1 MVSTMIRKIQ
11 KDVVLICGMIYPQ
24 HRIALG
30 TVDAGRFSSTA
41 QLKGLHVSLSFNVNN
56 VGSQVKKT
64 WQWLR
69 LGTAMLMPPP
79 KRLTAI
85 DAPTTQKKS
94 GGFIGNRQSTLA
106 ALTFDQS
113 FLDLIVQSEP
123 FMALAITLA
132 TLCYR
137 L

>member
-1 MVSTMIRKIQ
+1 LDWLLPNPIKT
-11 KDVVLICGMIYPQ
+11 
-24 HRIALG
+24 
-30 TVDAGRFSSTA
+30 
-41 QLKGLHVSLSFNVNN
+41 VSLSCNVNN

-69 LGTAMLMPPP
+69 LGAAMLMPPP

-85 DAPTTQKKS
+85 DAPTAQKKRD
-94 GGFIGNRQSTLA
+94 GFIGNSQYTLA
-106 ALTFDQS
+106 APTFDQG
-113 FLDLIVQSEP
+113 FLGLIVQSES

-132 TLCYR
+132 TLCFR

>member
-1 MVSTMIRKIQ
+1 
-11 KDVVLICGMIYPQ
+11 
-24 HRIALG
+24 
-30 TVDAGRFSSTA
+30 
-41 QLKGLHVSLSFNVNN
+41 
-56 VGSQVKKT
+56 
-64 WQWLR
+64 
-69 LGTAMLMPPP
+69 MLMPPP

-106 ALTFDQS
+106 ALAFDQG

-123 FMALAITLA
+123 FMVLAITLA
-132 TLCYR
+132 ILCFR

>member
-1 MVSTMIRKIQ
+1 MAMAQ
-11 KDVVLICGMIYPQ
+11 AW
-24 HRIALG
+24 HRHA
-30 TVDAGRFSSTA
+30 
-41 QLKGLHVSLSFNVNN
+41 H
-56 VGSQVKKT
+56 
-64 WQWLR
+64 
-69 LGTAMLMPPP
+69 
-79 KRLTAI
+79 
-85 DAPTTQKKS
+85 APTKAPDGNRRTHNAKKS

-106 ALTFDQS
+106 ALTFDQG